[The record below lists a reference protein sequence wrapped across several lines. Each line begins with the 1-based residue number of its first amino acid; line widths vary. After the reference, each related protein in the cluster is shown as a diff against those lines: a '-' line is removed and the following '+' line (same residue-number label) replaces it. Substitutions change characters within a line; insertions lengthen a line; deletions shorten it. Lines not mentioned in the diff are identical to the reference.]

1 MEWSVAAAHFG
12 AVLPKYFFLLLL
24 LCSFRFVLLLN
35 YITSCLWFNWLLAF
49 TPWGSKTR
57 VRWMGSVSPVPFVL
71 SKDTVISEMK
81 LVYASRSSLHPTL
94 ALMMVGLGSKMPC
107 IFLKAGM
114 TKRLQVT
121 TADTGFPRTSTG
133 TEGQRDKEG
142 KAHEK
147 TALQ

>member
-1 MEWSVAAAHFG
+1 MGEQNQGSLASEPRAEDQSLDELSQSVP
-12 AVLPKYFFLLLL
+12 VD
-24 LCSFRFVLLLN
+24 
-35 YITSCLWFNWLLAF
+35 I
-49 TPWGSKTR
+49 SKN
-57 VRWMGSVSPVPFVL
+57 
-71 SKDTVISEMK
+71 TVINEMK
-81 LVYASRSSLHPTL
+81 LVYASRPSLHPTL

-133 TEGQRDKEG
+133 TEGQRDKEEE
-142 KAHEK
+142 AHEK

>member
-1 MEWSVAAAHFG
+1 MS
-12 AVLPKYFFLLLL
+12 
-24 LCSFRFVLLLN
+24 
-35 YITSCLWFNWLLAF
+35 
-49 TPWGSKTR
+49 
-57 VRWMGSVSPVPFVL
+57 SVSPAPFVI
-71 SKDTVISEMK
+71 SADTVISEMK

-133 TEGQRDKEG
+133 TEGQRDKEE